1 MGKTPTSSV
10 PTVLMIEDHDD
21 TACLVRFI
29 LGRNGYAVR
38 HAPDGKNAKRLTESS
53 EPPDL
58 VLLDISLP
66 SLSSFEVLR
75 AIRPTPAWEQ
85 IPVVMLT
92 ANGRP
97 ESMAEATTLGA
108 MAYLKKPFTPEHLL
122 RTVASFMSR
131 PTTQPAPGIAH
142 SQSSSVPD

>member
-1 MGKTPTSSV
+1 MGKTATSSV

-29 LGRNGYAVR
+29 LERNGYAVR

-66 SLSSFEVLR
+66 SLSGFEVLR
-75 AIRPTPAWEQ
+75 AIRSTPTWEQ

-108 MAYLKKPFTPEHLL
+108 TDYLKKPFTPEHLL

-131 PTTQPAPGIAH
+131 PTTQPAPEVAPSHIN
-142 SQSSSVPD
+142 SVPD

>member
-1 MGKTPTSSV
+1 MGKTASASM

-29 LGRNGYAVR
+29 LENNGYAVR
-38 HAPDGKNAKRLTESS
+38 HAPDGTNAKRLTETS

-66 SLSSFEVLR
+66 SLSGFEVLR
-75 AIRPTPAWEQ
+75 AIRSTSEWQ
-85 IPVVMLT
+85 RIPVIMLT

-97 ESMAEATTLGA
+97 ESIVEATTLGA
-108 MAYLKKPFTPEHLL
+108 TEYLKKPFSPDRLLQTIKSLLPGPSRQPVPE
-122 RTVASFMSR
+122 VAL
-131 PTTQPAPGIAH
+131 P
-142 SQSSSVPD
+142 

>member
-1 MGKTPTSSV
+1 MGKAASSSA

-29 LGRNGYAVR
+29 LERHGYAVR
-38 HAPDGKNAKRLTESS
+38 HAPDGTNAKRLTETT

-66 SLSSFEVLR
+66 TLSGFDVLR
-75 AIRPTPAWEQ
+75 AIRSTPAWEEV
-85 IPVVMLT
+85 PVVMLT

-97 ESMAEATTLGA
+97 EAMTEATTLGA
-108 MAYLKKPFTPEHLL
+108 AEYLKKPFSPDRLL
-122 RTVASFMSR
+122 QVVNSLMPTVG
-131 PTTQPAPGIAH
+131 APP
-142 SQSSSVPD
+142 SWESSPR

>member
-1 MGKTPTSSV
+1 MGKTATSSV

-29 LGRNGYAVR
+29 LERNGYAVR

-66 SLSSFEVLR
+66 SLSGFEVLR
-75 AIRPTPAWEQ
+75 AIRSTPTWEQ

-92 ANGRP
+92 ANSRS

-108 MAYLKKPFTPEHLL
+108 TEYLKKPFTPEHLL
-122 RTVASFMSR
+122 RTVASCMPR
-131 PTTQPAPGIAH
+131 PTTPPEPEVTH
-142 SQSSSVPD
+142 SQLKSALD

>member
-1 MGKTPTSSV
+1 MGKTVTSSV

-29 LGRNGYAVR
+29 LERNGYAVR

-66 SLSSFEVLR
+66 SLSGFEVLR
-75 AIRPTPAWEQ
+75 AIRSTPTWEQ

-108 MAYLKKPFTPEHLL
+108 TEYLKKPFTPEHLL
-122 RTVASFMSR
+122 RTVASFMSK
-131 PTTQPAPGIAH
+131 PTTQPTPEVVPSH
-142 SQSSSVPD
+142 CNSVPD

>member
-1 MGKTPTSSV
+1 MGKASISSV

-29 LGRNGYAVR
+29 LERNGYAVR
-38 HAPDGKNAKRLTESS
+38 HAPDGRNAKRLTETS

-66 SLSSFEVLR
+66 SLSGLEVLR
-75 AIRPTPAWEQ
+75 AIRSTPEWQ
-85 IPVVMLT
+85 RIPVIMLT

-97 ESMAEATTLGA
+97 ESIAEATSLGA
-108 MAYLKKPFTPEHLL
+108 TEYLKKPFSPEHLL
-122 RTVASFMSR
+122 RTVASFVPKPS
-131 PTTQPAPGIAH
+131 TQATSAVTHP
-142 SQSSSVPD
+142 

>member
-1 MGKTPTSSV
+1 MGTAKKALT

-29 LGRNGYAVR
+29 LERNGYAVR
-38 HAPDGKNAKRLTESS
+38 HAPDGRNAKRLTESS
-53 EPPDL
+53 EPPDV

-66 SLSSFEVLR
+66 SLSGLEVLR
-75 AIRPTPAWEQ
+75 IIRSTPEWQ
-85 IPVVMLT
+85 RIPVIMLT

-108 MAYLKKPFTPEHLL
+108 TEYLKKPFSPEHLL
-122 RTVASFMSR
+122 RTVASFVPKPS
-131 PTTQPAPGIAH
+131 TQPA
-142 SQSSSVPD
+142 SEVPHP